1 MKENAGALTKG
12 VPRQPDR
19 EGALLAVVREWKRSW
34 RQGIASLLG
43 GAVAFSVWAAVSS
56 LFIQPLQDAF
66 GWSRGDISLA
76 FGAGLI
82 SAFAAPI
89 IGRMVDRLGVRP
101 VLIAGLLL
109 TALCYVLLALMSGS
123 LVYYYAV
130 YFAFTI
136 FGMCTTGI
144 TYTRVISGA
153 FHDTRG
159 SALAIVRSGLA
170 LSGAL
175 LPILLFAA
183 MTRWGFAGGF
193 LTLAALI
200 LLVSLPLA
208 WFWIPSRHREVRHP
222 NATHTGL
229 SDGWSIL
236 LRKPKVLLIC
246 LASALNYAPVIAI
259 MTQLMPLAQ
268 SKGMTDEMA
277 VGAVSFLGVAAVGGA
292 LLSGFLV
299 DRFWAPMIAF
309 ILNITPA
316 IGCLLLLPDTVA
328 PWMLNASV
336 LMIGLGQGAE
346 IDIVAYMIAR
356 YFGLRSYATIY
367 GLSVLAI
374 ALSVAVAASAI
385 GQAYDLFG
393 SYNIPLMCAAASFAL
408 AAVSYLLMGRYP
420 RHDPDGPEAA

>member
-1 MKENAGALTKG
+1 MTQQSAELSKG
-12 VPRQPDR
+12 TSSKPDR
-19 EGALLAVVREWKRSW
+19 GSALPSIIREWKHSW

-66 GWSRGDISLA
+66 RWSRGDISFA
-76 FGAGLI
+76 FSAGLI
-82 SAFAAPI
+82 SAFAAPV
-89 IGRMVDRLGVRP
+89 IGRIVDRFGVRP
-101 VLIAGLLL
+101 VLIFGLVM
-109 TALCYVLLALMSGS
+109 TAACYVLLALMSGS
-123 LVYYYAV
+123 LTYYYAV

-175 LPILLFAA
+175 LPILLFASL
-183 MTRWGFAGGF
+183 TRWGFAGAF

-208 WFWIPSRHREVRHP
+208 WFWIPSRHKEVRHP
-222 NATHTGL
+222 KAKHSGP

-268 SKGMTDEMA
+268 SKGMTAELA
-277 VGAVSFLGVAAVGGA
+277 VGAVSFLGIAAVGGA
-292 LLSGFLV
+292 LLSGLLV

-316 IGCLLLLPDTVA
+316 IGCLLLLPDTVT
-328 PWMLNASV
+328 PWMLYASV

-385 GQAYDLFG
+385 GQAYDYFG
-393 SYNIPLMCAAASFAL
+393 SYNVPLICASVSFAL
-408 AAVSYLLMGRYP
+408 AAFSYLLMGRYP
-420 RHDPDGPEAA
+420 EGDPDAPPT

>member
-1 MKENAGALTKG
+1 MKQSADLMARNTPPLPGMK
-12 VPRQPDR
+12 
-19 EGALLAVVREWKRSW
+19 GALLTIVAEWKHSW
-34 RQGIASLLG
+34 RPGLASLLG
-43 GAVAFSVWAAVSS
+43 GAVAFSVWSAVSS

-76 FGAGLI
+76 FSAGLI
-82 SAFAAPI
+82 SAFAAPV
-89 IGRMVDRLGVRP
+89 IGRLVDRLGVRP
-101 VLIAGLLL
+101 VLIFGLMT
-109 TALCYVLLALMSGS
+109 TAACYGLLALMTGS
-123 LVYYYAV
+123 LAYYYAV
-130 YFAFTI
+130 YFALTI

-159 SALAIVRSGLA
+159 SALAIARSGLA

-175 LPILLFAA
+175 LPLLLFASLK
-183 MTRWGFAGGF
+183 RWGFAGGF
-193 LTLAALI
+193 LTLAALV
-200 LLVSLPLA
+200 LLISLPLA
-208 WFWIPSRHREVRHP
+208 WFWIPARDKEARHP
-222 NATHTGL
+222 KATHSGP

-268 SKGMTDEMA
+268 SKGMTAELA
-277 VGAVSFLGVAAVGGA
+277 VGAVSFLGIAAVGGA
-292 LLSGFLV
+292 LLSGLLV

-316 IGCLLLLPDTVA
+316 IGCLLLLPDAVT
-328 PWMLNASV
+328 PWMLYASV

-356 YFGLRSYATIY
+356 YFGLRSYASIY

-385 GQAYDLFG
+385 GQAYDYFG
-393 SYNIPLMCAAASFAL
+393 SYNVPLICASISFTL
-408 AAVSYLLMGRYP
+408 AAISYLLMGRYP
-420 RHDPDGPEAA
+420 KGNPDAPEVP